1 MLMLR
6 DAMQSD
12 ANIESES
19 MLILLLMLCDTNNS
33 DIGGR
38 SHTKNPVEAYVQH
51 SLLNNNTAKH
61 MHIVKMAAYTLER

>member
-38 SHTKNPVEAYVQH
+38 SHTKNPVEAYAQR
-51 SLLNNNTAKH
+51 LLNNNTVKH
-61 MHIVKMAAYTLER
+61 MHIVKTAAYTLER